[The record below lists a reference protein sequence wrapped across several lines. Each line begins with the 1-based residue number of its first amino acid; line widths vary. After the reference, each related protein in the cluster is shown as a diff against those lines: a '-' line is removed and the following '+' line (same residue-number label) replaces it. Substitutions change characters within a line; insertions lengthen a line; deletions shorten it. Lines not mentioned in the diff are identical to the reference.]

1 MAFKDISNHINDL
14 NDNIQAYID
23 SMLEYYKLEAFKNLT
38 KGSSQFIKLIVFGS
52 IFLIFLA
59 FVSIGLALLIG
70 KALENFALGFFIMG
84 GFFLF
89 VFILLIVF
97 GSKLIDK
104 MILKEFSKM
113 LFNKSTVEEV
123 VESSLKDEIDS

>member
-38 KGSSQFIKLIVFGS
+38 KGSSKFIKLIVFGS

-89 VFILLIVF
+89 VFLLLVIF

-104 MILKEFSKM
+104 IILKEFSKM

-123 VESSLKDEIDS
+123 VEDSLKDEIDS